1 MKFFT
6 LQDTHTSKT
15 RYLIIVEEAV
25 ANLYDPEFSIGD
37 ALEPLATWAITEDV
51 PQTLEPLAHEFSRQD
66 SDPSTD
72 LHVSYNP
79 LALIPQAQ

>member
-1 MKFFT
+1 MQFFT
-6 LQDTHTSKT
+6 LQNSYTSET

-25 ANLYDPEFSIGD
+25 AHLYDPEFSVGD

-51 PQTLEPLAHEFSRQD
+51 PQTLEPLAQEFSRQD

-72 LHVSYNP
+72 LHVSYRP